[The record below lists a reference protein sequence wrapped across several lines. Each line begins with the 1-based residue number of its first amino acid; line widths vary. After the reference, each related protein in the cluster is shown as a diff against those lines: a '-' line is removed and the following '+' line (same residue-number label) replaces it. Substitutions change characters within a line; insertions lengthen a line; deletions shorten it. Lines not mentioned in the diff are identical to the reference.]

1 MKMLHVA
8 ATALF
13 LAGCA
18 IVATAEEKKMSGPL
32 DLKMK
37 DIDGKE
43 MDLAKYKGKV
53 VLVVNVAS
61 YCGNTPQYK
70 GLQELYTKYEK
81 DGLVV
86 LGVPA
91 NEFGM
96 QEPGTEKEIKE
107 FCSTKYKVTFPMTAK
122 VVVKGADKTEL
133 YQILTAATPDSSGK
147 VTEVSWNFEK
157 FLIGRDGKVAGRF
170 APKMKPDAEE
180 ITKAIKTEL
189 DKPAK

>member
-8 ATALF
+8 ATVAF

-18 IVATAEEKKMSGPL
+18 IVAAAEEKKMASPL

-61 YCGNTPQYK
+61 KCGYTKQYD
-70 GLQELYTKYEK
+70 GLQALYSKYEK
-81 DGLVV
+81 EGLEV

-91 NEFGM
+91 NDYGK
-96 QEPGTEKEIKE
+96 QEPGTEEEIKE
-107 FCSTKYKVTFPMTAK
+107 FCSSKFKVTFPMTAK
-122 VVVKGADKTEL
+122 VVVKGADKTDL
-133 YQILTAATPDSSGK
+133 YKILTASTPDSSGK
-147 VTEVSWNFEK
+147 VTEVAWNFEK
-157 FLIGRDGKVAGRF
+157 FLIGRDGKVTGRYLSKVE
-170 APKMKPDAEE
+170 PLSEE
-180 ITKAIKTEL
+180 LTKAIKTEL